1 MALLIKDNE
10 LELVHMSEEEL
21 RKEIAI
27 MLYEQGRL
35 STGKASQFAGMNKIL
50 FLKELANRAIP
61 VTYDEEEFIKDLDT
75 LGLTTNDSS
84 KWYHSH

>member
-50 FLKELANRAIP
+50 FMKELAKRSIP
-61 VTYDEEEFIKDLDT
+61 VTYDEEELIRDLNT
-75 LGLTTNDSS
+75 LGLTTNDRS
-84 KWYHSH
+84 K

>member
-84 KWYHSH
+84 K

>member
-1 MALLIKDNE
+1 
-10 LELVHMSEEEL
+10 MSEEEL

-50 FLKELANRAIP
+50 FMKELAKRSIP
-61 VTYDEEEFIKDLDT
+61 VTYDEEELIRDLNT
-75 LGLTTNDSS
+75 LGLTTNDRS
-84 KWYHSH
+84 K

>member
-10 LELVHMSEEEL
+10 LEFVHMSEEEL

-50 FLKELANRAIP
+50 FMKELAKRAIP
-61 VTYDEEEFIKDLDT
+61 VTYDEEELIRDLNT
-75 LGLTTNDSS
+75 LGLTTNDRS
-84 KWYHSH
+84 K

>member
-10 LELVHMSEEEL
+10 LELVHMSGEEL
-21 RKEIAI
+21 RIEIAI

-50 FLKELANRAIP
+50 FLKKLADRAIP
-61 VTYDEEEFIKDLDT
+61 VTYDEEEFTRDLDT

-84 KWYHSH
+84 K

>member
-50 FLKELANRAIP
+50 FMKELAKRSIP
-61 VTYDEEEFIKDLDT
+61 VTYDEEELIRDLNT
-75 LGLTTNDSS
+75 LGLTANDRS
-84 KWYHSH
+84 K

>member
-35 STGKASQFAGMNKIL
+35 STGKASQFAGMNKII
-50 FLKELANRAIP
+50 FMKELAKRSIP
-61 VTYDEEEFIKDLDT
+61 VTYDEEELIRDLNT
-75 LGLTTNDSS
+75 LGLTTNDRS
-84 KWYHSH
+84 K

>member
-1 MALLIKDNE
+1 MSIKDNE

-50 FLKELANRAIP
+50 FMKELAKRAIP
-61 VTYDEEEFIKDLDT
+61 VTYDEEELIRDLNT
-75 LGLTTNDSS
+75 LGLTTNDRS
-84 KWYHSH
+84 K